1 MTQAARADLVEL
13 LEPPPPSALVNADL
27 APTPVA
33 ARTWGRWHIAS
44 LWVGLSVCI
53 PTYMLAASMIQAGL
67 SWWQSLLAILLG
79 NAIVLVPM
87 IINAHAGTRYGIPF
101 PVYAR
106 AAFGPRGAHLPALLR
121 GVVACG
127 WFGIQTWIGGLAL
140 SALLRFLWPGWAQV
154 GGGWSL
160 MGYGAPE
167 YAGFLI
173 FWGIN
178 LWFVWAG
185 TESIKWMETA
195 AAPFLILIG
204 LALLG
209 WAMTRVGGLGVI
221 LSRSE
226 ALMTARQDLGGGSW
240 LLGVLVPWV
249 TAMVGY
255 WATLSLNIPDF
266 TRYARSQ
273 ADQAIGQAVGLLTT
287 MPLFAFIGVA
297 VTSATV
303 LLYGEAIW
311 NPVDLVT
318 RLAEEQRSPLLGI
331 GAMVAILIATLTTNV
346 AANVVAPANSFA
358 NLSPLR
364 ISFRTGGLIAG
375 LLGIAILPWKLL
387 DMYQGWLISYSGLLG
402 AVGGVIVCDYLVI
415 RRGKLDLADLY
426 RHDGIYG
433 YTRGVNRHAIVA
445 TLAGIA
451 VALGGLILP
460 GLGFLFSGAW
470 FSATIVSFVLYYW
483 LMAGARDLPPGARAV
498 PGPDPSVAPEG
509 RDEVLR
515 SARCA
520 VAPSRRSTEA
530 P

>member
-1 MTQAARADLVEL
+1 VTQVIRADLVEL
-13 LEPPPPSALVNADL
+13 IEPPAPSPLVNADL
-27 APTPVA
+27 APTPVS

-67 SWWQSLLAILLG
+67 SWRLSLLAILLG

-106 AAFGPRGAHLPALLR
+106 AAYGPRGAHLPALLR
-121 GVVACG
+121 AMVACG

-140 SALLRFLWPGWAQV
+140 DALIAFVWPGWQQL
-154 GGGWSL
+154 GGDWRF
-160 MGYGAPE
+160 MGYGLSDYLA
-167 YAGFLI
+167 FFI
-173 FWGIN
+173 FWAIN

-195 AAPFLILIG
+195 AAPLLILIG
-204 LALLG
+204 LGLLA
-209 WAMTRVGGLGVI
+209 WATGRVGGLGAI
-221 LSRSE
+221 LTQAD
-226 ALMTARQDLGGGSW
+226 ALNPARQAPAGGASQ
-240 LLGVLVPWV
+240 LGVLVPWI

-255 WATLSLNIPDF
+255 WATLALNIPDF

-273 ADQAIGQAVGLLTT
+273 SDQAIGQAVGLLTT
-287 MPLFAFIGVA
+287 MPLFAFIGIA

-318 RLAEEQRSPLLGI
+318 RLANEYHSPLIGV

-358 NLSPLR
+358 NLSPGR
-364 ISFRTGGLIAG
+364 VSFRTGGLIAG
-375 LLGIAILPWKLL
+375 LLGIVILPWKLL

-402 AVGGVIVCDYLVI
+402 AVGGVIMCDYVVL
-415 RRGKLDLADLY
+415 RRGRLELVDLY
-426 RHDGIYG
+426 RHNGIYG
-433 YTRGVNRHAIVA
+433 YTGGVNRNAVVA
-445 TLAGIA
+445 TAAGIL
-451 VALGGLILP
+451 VALSGSVVP

-470 FSATIVSFVLYYW
+470 FSATIVSFVVYYV
-483 LMAGARDLPPGARAV
+483 LMKRRAGGGASHPERSEGSGGLASGHRA
-498 PGPDPSVAPEG
+498 SMQ
-509 RDEVLR
+509 
-515 SARCA
+515 
-520 VAPSRRSTEA
+520 T
-530 P
+530 

>member
-1 MTQAARADLVEL
+1 MTQVLRADLVEL
-13 LEPPPPSALVNADL
+13 VEPPAPSSLINPDL
-27 APTPVA
+27 APTPVS

-67 SWWQSLLAILLG
+67 TWWQSLLAILLG

-87 IINAHAGTRYGIPF
+87 IVNAHAGTRYGIPF

-106 AAFGPRGAHLPALLR
+106 AAYGTRGAHLPSLLR
-121 GVVACG
+121 AVVACG
-127 WFGIQTWIGGLAL
+127 WFGIQTWIGGLAV
-140 SALLRFLWPGWAQV
+140 SALLGFLWPGWAQL
-154 GGGWSL
+154 GEGWRF
-160 MGYGAPE
+160 MGYGLPD
-167 YAGFLI
+167 YAGFFI
-173 FWGIN
+173 FWAIN

-195 AAPFLILIG
+195 AAPLLILIG
-204 LALLG
+204 LGLLG
-209 WAMTRVGGLGVI
+209 WAMARVGGLGVI
-221 LSRSE
+221 LSQAD
-226 ALMTARQDLGGGSW
+226 ALATARQDLAGGKW
-240 LLGVLVPWV
+240 LVGVLLPWI

-273 ADQAIGQAVGLLTT
+273 SDQAIGQAVGLLTT

-311 NPVDLVT
+311 NPVDLVN
-318 RLAEEQRSPLLGI
+318 RLAAEYQNPLLGV

-358 NLSPLR
+358 NLSPR
-364 ISFRTGGLIAG
+364 RVSFRTGGLIAG
-375 LLGIAILPWKLL
+375 VLGILIFPWKLL

-402 AVGGVIVCDYLVI
+402 AVGGVIVCDYLM
-415 RRGKLDLADLY
+415 RRGRLELADLY
-426 RHDGIYG
+426 RPDGIYS
-433 YTRGVNRHAIVA
+433 YTGGINRHAIVA
-445 TLAGIA
+445 TVAGILA
-451 VALGGLILP
+451 ALSGLVVP

-470 FSATIVSFVLYYW
+470 FSATGVSFGLYYV
-483 LMAGARDLPPGARAV
+483 LMK
-498 PGPDPSVAPEG
+498 
-509 RDEVLR
+509 
-515 SARCA
+515 
-520 VAPSRRSTEA
+520 RR
-530 P
+530 

>member
-1 MTQAARADLVEL
+1 VTQVVRADLVEL
-13 LEPPPPSALVNADL
+13 AEPPALGPLVNADL

-33 ARTWGRWHIAS
+33 ARTWGRWHFAS

-67 SWWQSLLAILLG
+67 TWWESLCAILLG

-106 AAFGPRGAHLPALLR
+106 AAYGPRGAHLPALLR
-121 GVVACG
+121 AVVACG

-140 SALLRFLWPGWAQV
+140 SALLGFLWPGWAQL
-154 GGGWSL
+154 GAGWRF

-173 FWGIN
+173 FWVIN

-195 AAPFLILIG
+195 SAPFLILIG
-204 LALLG
+204 LGLLG
-209 WAMTRVGGLGVI
+209 WAMARVGGLGVI
-221 LSRSE
+221 LSQSD
-226 ALMTARQDLGGGSW
+226 ALMGRDLAGGSRLAV
-240 LLGVLVPWV
+240 LLPWI

-318 RLAEEQRSPLLGI
+318 RLATEYRNPLLGV
-331 GAMVAILIATLTTNV
+331 GAMVAILVATLTTNV

-358 NLSPLR
+358 NLSPR
-364 ISFRTGGLIAG
+364 RVSFRTGGLIAG

-402 AVGGVIVCDYLVI
+402 AVGGVLVCDYLVL
-415 RRGKLDLADLY
+415 RRGKLELADLY
-426 RHDGIYG
+426 RDDGVYRYSGGI
-433 YTRGVNRHAIVA
+433 NRRAIAA
-445 TLAGIA
+445 TLAGIL
-451 VALGGLILP
+451 VALVGLVVP

-470 FSATIVSFVLYYW
+470 FSATLVSFALYYG
-483 LMAGARDLPPGARAV
+483 LM
-498 PGPDPSVAPEG
+498 
-509 RDEVLR
+509 
-515 SARCA
+515 
-520 VAPSRRSTEA
+520 RRR
-530 P
+530 